1 MKNSLL
7 CSTFLSISEFK
18 LDEKFLWNGSLYT
31 KNPGSTKTRAFIRGK
46 NKVDQ
51 KIWKQQLCDV
61 FMCKYKI
68 CHILKHSLEL
78 FFKPTHI
85 WLPLEF
91 YYYIISRHYITLVID
106 QNSAFCIPNHGW
118 TPLLNWLEIGKKV
131 QYKTIQCSSMCTF

>member
-18 LDEKFLWNGSLYT
+18 LDEKFVWNASLYT
-31 KNPGSTKTRAFIRGK
+31 KSQICCLCRAFIRSK

-91 YYYIISRHYITLVID
+91 YYYIILLWWLTK
-106 QNSAFCIPNHGW
+106 FCILHTEPR
-118 TPLLNWLEIGKKV
+118 LNTIAQLVRNWKKS
-131 QYKTIQCSSMCTF
+131 TIQNFSVQLNVYLLK

>member
-18 LDEKFLWNGSLYT
+18 LDEKFVWNASLYT
-31 KNPGSTKTRAFIRGK
+31 KSQICCLCRAFIRSK

-68 CHILKHSLEL
+68 CHILKRSLEL
-78 FFKPTHI
+78 FFKHLTSA
-85 WLPLEF
+85 WVLLL
-91 YYYIISRHYITLVID
+91 HYITLVID

-131 QYKTIQCSSMCTF
+131 QYKTFQCSSMCTF